1 MPRTDLQDP
10 PNHHLL
16 IMLHGGGATQKFVF
30 PKIVRSYNWWQ
41 FINTAAPSPK
51 DVYPDLDGPAP
62 PPDWT
67 VELESRSLVCYIARD
82 EQ

>member
-1 MPRTDLQDP
+1 
-10 PNHHLL
+10 
-16 IMLHGGGATQKFVF
+16 
-30 PKIVRSYNWWQ
+30 VRSYHWWQ

-51 DVYPDLDGPAP
+51 DIYPDLDGPAP

-67 VELESRSLVCYIARD
+67 LQLESWSLACYIARD